1 MAIRSTWMQYPLIRN
16 GTIVVRFFIGMH
28 HNKHANKEL
37 WNEAVT
43 YGDIQILPFI
53 DNYDLIVFKTVAVCM
68 YAAAYRKRNMNHSL
82 WLGLMEFSS
91 VPHRDPSSKWYVR
104 IEEWPEP
111 QYPTWAHGPGYIISE
126 DIAQFVVK
134 GHQEKNLKKR
144 LKYFKLEDVAM
155 GCG

>member
-1 MAIRSTWMQYPLIRN
+1 
-16 GTIVVRFFIGMH
+16 
-28 HNKHANKEL
+28 
-37 WNEAVT
+37 
-43 YGDIQILPFI
+43 
-53 DNYDLIVFKTVAVCM
+53 VFKTVAVCM
-68 YAAAYRKRNMNHSL
+68 YATKVMKTKYVMKTDDDTFVRIDGVQAAYQKRNMNHSL

-91 VPHRDPSSKWYVR
+91 VPHRDPTSKWHVR

-144 LKYFKLEDVAM
+144 LKVSTNIKEFPLISSTLFVYACKFHY
-155 GCG
+155 